1 MTLQQ
6 LEYALVL
13 QDYCSFNQAAKVLE
27 ISQPA
32 LSVQIK
38 KLEEELEIILF
49 DRSQKKVYVTEKGVK
64 FLDRAKILLNE
75 SRQLQQIADQLKDQ
89 VSGELR
95 IGIIPTL
102 APYLLPLFIEELH
115 DQFAQLKVFIKEA
128 LTEEIIHDLK
138 SGKLDGGIISTPIT
152 SNFQMTVMPLFYEGF
167 KLFVS
172 HEHKL
177 YSHEK
182 IAVDLIPPEDVW
194 LLKEG
199 NCFRD
204 QVDNICEI
212 SKRTFTRGQFIFESN
227 SIESLCRIVEFK
239 GGITFLPELST
250 MHVDS
255 DREDMIKEL
264 SGEKRVREISLL
276 HLPNHVR
283 SADLI
288 KFGEVIK
295 NNLPRNMIHKG
306 KSETIPTNVNV

>member
-6 LEYALVL
+6 LQYALVL
-13 QDYCSFNQAAKVLE
+13 QDFCNFNQAAKSLN

-38 KLEEELEIILF
+38 KLEEELELILF
-49 DRSQKKVYVTEKGVK
+49 DRTQKKVSVTDKGEK
-64 FLDRAKILLNE
+64 FLERAKILLNE
-75 SRQLQQIADQLKDQ
+75 SRQLLQMAGQLKDQ

-102 APYLLPLFIEELH
+102 APYLLPLFIEELQ
-115 DQFAQLKVFIKEA
+115 DQFSQLKVYIKEA

-138 SGKLDGGIISTPIT
+138 SGELDGGIISTPIK
-152 SNFQMTVMPLFYEGF
+152 SNIHMTAIPLFYEGF

-172 HEHKL
+172 QGHPL
-177 YSHEK
+177 YTSEK
-182 IAVDLIPPEDVW
+182 IAVHLIPPEDIW
-194 LLKEG
+194 LLTEG

-212 SKRTFTRGQFIFESN
+212 FKRKFSKDHFIYESN

-250 MHVDS
+250 MHLES

-264 SGEKRVREISLL
+264 SGEKRVREISLI

-283 SADLI
+283 ISDLI
-288 KFGEVIK
+288 KLGAVIK

-306 KSETIPTNVNV
+306 KAETIPTNVEV